1 MRFTRA
7 GALSFLL
14 ALLAMGVIAQDF
26 SFIKFGQHEGL
37 QHSQIV
43 SISQDNTGNLWLGTI
58 TRSVYRFDGKLFS
71 EYKINAGD
79 RNATIYTFRVQA
91 DRQGNVW
98 ILSNLGLIH
107 FDGRNSKIIPN
118 KGKLICGSLSELFLD
133 ADDHVWVTDQKGDV
147 FTLRGDSLVLR
158 KDIQRLL
165 PKVFAHYISEK
176 GDIHFLNRQGQILS
190 GMEKA
195 EPMLVRGPWRTR
207 MPIHSIYQTGNNE
220 FIVASAAGIEKV
232 GSAGSEFIPIPG
244 MSNKDFINKIILDE
258 RGWIWGVMTGR
269 SFVIDSDNR
278 VHWIAA
284 TTDLKNDTYFLF
296 QDRDKSIW
304 LSVDAVGIAKYKQHA
319 WKKVPSTIGVD
330 ITSIV
335 KRPDDDGIVFGT
347 YHHGIIGYSKPVL
360 TNLPIT
366 TLHYANASLFAG
378 TLRKGIFRINELKPT
393 AVFPDK
399 SVYLDVNG
407 VTTQGDSIILA
418 THRGLYVI
426 EGSQAKFYGRKNQ
439 GFLVAVTSPVVV
451 NGSIYAGG
459 VVSGVLKL
467 SGDSLVQVGPSRLR
481 ASTIYGIRKLPWNEY
496 VVTGEFPELL
506 FFDSAFNYRKSVHL
520 DAYVSNVLLVEFID
534 RQQLI
539 VASNDG
545 LFKVILKGDSV
556 ERVKKYGKVDGFNG
570 EEVYA
575 NASLS
580 VPGQGIFIGTV
591 SGAYQ
596 YQGQDELQDLS
607 PPSTYLT
614 QALFRAAKPVG
625 PTSGLFQLFV
635 NPKLKHNENYVTF
648 QFSST
653 SLSNPYN
660 TTFTYT
666 MEGLDE
672 GWSIPASSQIVS
684 YSNLAPGRYKFKV
697 QSISENK
704 LMGSIAEYP
713 FVIKPAF
720 WQTPV
725 FYVVIVM
732 LAIVSVTAAIQIVAT
747 RRINKLRV
755 QEKMRI
761 EESIRLKKQMSMDF
775 HDEMGNRLAN
785 MLTQASLMKITYA
798 EGSLHSVFD
807 FFEKHAHAIY
817 HGTKDFIWSIDF
829 ESNNLKEVI
838 AYLRDFGADYFEKN
852 GIKFHVQNEI
862 LSDAFNVMLPEG
874 YNRNIILIIK
884 EAMTN
889 TLKHAQA
896 HNLHFTAVNRNAEYI
911 IELQDDGVGLS
922 ERAKG
927 NGLKNMKS
935 RAARINGEV
944 VVTSRGGNGTL
955 VVLSFKISGYERL

>member
-1 MRFTRA
+1 MRFARA
-7 GALSFLL
+7 GTLYFLL
-14 ALLAMGVIAQDF
+14 ALPVTGILAQDF
-26 SFIKFGQHEGL
+26 SFIKFGQQEGL

-58 TRSVYRFDGKLFS
+58 TRSIYRFDGKLFS

-79 RNATIYTFRVQA
+79 RNATVYTFRVQA
-91 DRQGNVW
+91 DRHGNVW

-107 FDGRNSKIIPN
+107 FDGRISKIIPS
-118 KGKLICGSLSELFLD
+118 KGELVCGSLSELFLD

-147 FTLRGDSLVLR
+147 FALRGDSLVLR

-165 PKVFAHYISEK
+165 PRVFTHYISDK
-176 GDIHFLNRQGQILS
+176 GEIHFLNRQGQILS
-190 GMEKA
+190 GIERA
-195 EPMLVRGPWRTR
+195 EPALMRGPWKTR
-207 MPIHSIYQTGNNE
+207 MPIHSISQRGNNG

-232 GSAGSEFIPIPG
+232 DSAGSEFIPIPG
-244 MSNKDFINKIILDE
+244 MTNKDFINKIILDE
-258 RGWIWGVMTGR
+258 RGWVWGVMTGR
-269 SFVIDSDNR
+269 LFVIDRNNV

-284 TTDLKNDTYFLF
+284 TTDLKNDTYFIF

-319 WKKVPSTIGVD
+319 WKKVPSTVGVD
-330 ITSIV
+330 ITAIV
-335 KRPDDDGIVFGT
+335 KGPDDAGIIFGT
-347 YHHGIIGYSKPVL
+347 YHHGIIGYNKPVL
-360 TNLPIT
+360 ADQPIT
-366 TLHYANASLFAG
+366 ALHYADATLFAG
-378 TLRKGIFRINELKPT
+378 TLRKGVFRINGLTPA

-407 VTTQGDSIILA
+407 VTTHGDSIILA
-418 THRGLYVI
+418 THRGLYII
-426 EGSQAKFYGRKNQ
+426 EGSKSKFYGRRNQ
-439 GFLVAVTSPVVV
+439 GYLVAVTSPVMV
-451 NGSIYAGG
+451 NGSVYTGG
-459 VVSGVLKL
+459 MVSGVLKL
-467 SGDSLVQVGPSRLR
+467 SGDSLTQVGPARLR
-481 ASTIYGIRKLPWNEY
+481 ASTVYGIRKLPWNEY

-506 FFDSAFNYRKSVHL
+506 FFDSAFNYKKSIYL
-520 DAYVSNVLLVEFID
+520 DAYMSNVLLVEFID

-580 VPGQGIFIGTV
+580 VAGQGIFIGTV
-591 SGAYQ
+591 NGAYQ
-596 YQGQDELQDLS
+596 YQDKDELLDLS

-614 QALFRAAKPVG
+614 QALFRASKPAG
-625 PTSGLFQLFV
+625 PTAGLFQLFV
-635 NPKLKHNENYVTF
+635 NPRLKHNENYVTF

-672 GWSIPASSQIVS
+672 GWSVPASSQIVS
-684 YSNLAPGRYKFKV
+684 YSNLAPGSYKFKV

-720 WQTPV
+720 WQTPL
-725 FYVVIVM
+725 FYVIIFM
-732 LAIVSVTAAIQIVAT
+732 LAVVGVTGAIQIVAT
-747 RRINKLRV
+747 RRIKKLKIRE
-755 QEKMRI
+755 QMRI
-761 EESIRLKKQMSMDF
+761 QESVRLKKQMSMDF

-798 EGSLHSVFD
+798 EGNLHSVFD

-852 GIKFHVQNEI
+852 GIRFHVKNEI
-862 LSDAFNVMLPEG
+862 LSDAFNVTLPEG

-889 TLKHAQA
+889 TLKHARA
-896 HNLHFTAVNRNAEYI
+896 SNLYFTVGVRNARFT
-911 IELQDDGVGLS
+911 IELHDDGVGLS

-935 RAARINGEV
+935 RAARINGQI
-944 VVTSRGGNGTL
+944 VVTSRGGNGT
-955 VVLSFKISGYERL
+955 VVMLSFKISGYERF

>member
-1 MRFTRA
+1 MRYAFA
-7 GALSFLL
+7 GTSLCVF
-14 ALLAMGVIAQDF
+14 ALLSTGILAQDF
-26 SFIKFGQHEGL
+26 SFIKFGQQEGL

-58 TRSVYRFDGKLFS
+58 TRSIYRFDGKLFS

-79 RNATIYTFRVQA
+79 RNATLYTFRVQA
-91 DRQGNVW
+91 DRHGNVW

-107 FDGRNSKIIPN
+107 FDGKNSKIIPN

-133 ADDHVWVTDQKGDV
+133 EHDHVWVTDQKGEV

-165 PKVFAHYISEK
+165 PRVFAHYISEK
-176 GDIHFLNRQGQILS
+176 GEIHFLNRQGQILS
-190 GMEKA
+190 GIERA
-195 EPMLVRGPWRTR
+195 EPMLTRGPWKTR
-207 MPIHSIYQTGNNE
+207 MPIHSISQTGNNE
-220 FIVASAAGIEKV
+220 FIVASTAGIERV
-232 GSAGSEFIPIPG
+232 DSTGSSLIPIPG

-258 RGWIWGVMTGR
+258 RGWVWGVMTGR
-269 SFVIDSDNR
+269 LFVIDRDKV

-284 TTDLKNDTYFLF
+284 TTDLKNDTYSLF

-319 WKKVPSTIGVD
+319 WQKIPSTVGVD
-330 ITSIV
+330 ITSIA
-335 KRPDDDGIVFGT
+335 KKPDGGLLFGT
-347 YHHGIIGYSKPVL
+347 YHHGVIGYDKPVL
-360 TNLPIT
+360 PDVPIT
-366 TLHYANASLFAG
+366 ALHYSNTTLFIG
-378 TLRKGIFRINELKPT
+378 TLRKGIFKTRRLTPT

-407 VTTQGDSIILA
+407 VTTHGDSIILA

-426 EGSQAKFYGRKNQ
+426 EGSQAKFYGRKSQ
-439 GFLVAVTSPVVV
+439 GFLVAVTTPIIV
-451 NGSIYAGG
+451 NGSIYVGG
-459 VVSGVLKL
+459 MVSGVLKL
-467 SGDSLVQVGPSRLR
+467 SGDSLMQVGPSRLR
-481 ASTIYGIRKLPWNEY
+481 ASTVYGIRKLPWNEY

-506 FFDSAFNYRKSVHL
+506 FFDSAFNHMKSIHL
-520 DAYVSNVLLVEFID
+520 DSYMSNVLLVEFID
-534 RQQLI
+534 RQHLI

-580 VPGQGIFIGTV
+580 VSGQGIFIGTV
-591 SGAYQ
+591 NGAYQ
-596 YQGQDELQDLS
+596 YQDKNELSDLS

-635 NPKLKHNENYVTF
+635 NPKLNHHENYVTF

-672 GWSIPASSQIVS
+672 GWSAPASSQIVS
-684 YSNLAPGRYKFKV
+684 YSNLAPGNYKFKV

-704 LMGSIAEYP
+704 LMGTIAEYP

-720 WQTPV
+720 WQTSL
-725 FYVVIVM
+725 FYVVIFM
-732 LAIVSVTAAIQIVAT
+732 LAVVGVTGAIQMLAT
-747 RRINKLRV
+747 RRIYKLKV
-755 QEKMRI
+755 QEQMRI
-761 EESIRLKKQMSMDF
+761 QESIRLKKQMSMDF

-785 MLTQASLMKITYA
+785 MLTQASLMKMTYA
-798 EGSLHSVFD
+798 EGTLHSVFD

-829 ESNNLKEVI
+829 ESNNLKEVVS
-838 AYLRDFGADYFEKN
+838 YLRDFGVDYFEKN

-862 LSDAFNVMLPEG
+862 LSEAFNVTLPEG
-874 YNRNIILIIK
+874 YNRNIILIMK

-889 TLKHAQA
+889 TLKHARA
-896 HNLHFTAVNRNAEYI
+896 RNLYFTVVNRNADYS

-922 ERAKG
+922 EHAKG
-927 NGLKNMKS
+927 NGLRNMKS
-935 RAARINGEV
+935 RAARINGQV
-944 VVTSRGGNGTL
+944 VVTSRGVNGTV
-955 VVLSFKISGYERL
+955 VVLSFKISRHEQF